1 MQEDR
6 KVVVVQVDLRVLR
19 VIQVLEDHKEP
30 QEPQEM
36 LVQQER

>member
-1 MQEDR
+1 VQEDR